1 MQEKRK
7 ICRFEW
13 IMYIA
18 AIVTLAVGIFLI
30 ISAITYISSYY
41 SSYGMSMSSG
51 WKDAVQYVLSN
62 SGSWFVYALIFFTA
76 GRIIARLEAVKA
88 FGTKDTPAAG
98 KSKAGKGKPDK
109 AASSKDSSSE
119 EAEAEEKAV
128 KAVETPEQKQD

>member
-98 KSKAGKGKPDK
+98 KGKPDK

-119 EAEAEEKAV
+119 EAEAEEKAD